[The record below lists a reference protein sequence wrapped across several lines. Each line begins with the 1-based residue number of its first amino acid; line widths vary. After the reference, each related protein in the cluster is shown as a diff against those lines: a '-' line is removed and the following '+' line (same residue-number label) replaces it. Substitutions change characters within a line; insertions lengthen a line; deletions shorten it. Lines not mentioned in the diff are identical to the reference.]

1 MIVSVKLSLLALIVE
16 VEDDAN
22 ELGLTTKGSR
32 GSFLVGDSTNDPA
45 TLLWSDV
52 D

>member
-16 VEDDAN
+16 DEDAN